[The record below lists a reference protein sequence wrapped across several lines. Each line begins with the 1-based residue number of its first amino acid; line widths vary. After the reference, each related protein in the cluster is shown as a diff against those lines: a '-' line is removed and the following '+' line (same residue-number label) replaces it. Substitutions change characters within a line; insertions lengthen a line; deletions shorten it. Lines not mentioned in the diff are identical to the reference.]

1 MRRYLTVLPMLVRL
15 HVKAEMEYRGAFLL
29 DRLAQIIAYASAFGS
44 IWLLVRRFSTL
55 GGWNWPELA
64 LLLSFQLLTY
74 SIGAAISFVQLRDL
88 EELVRLGT
96 FDALLVK
103 PMSPWAY
110 LIFSGFNIG
119 YAGHVVLAIVLMVW
133 TLGEVGIDWTV
144 FNILYFA
151 ASMLSAALVTA
162 ALLTMIGANALIFLR
177 SRHLYSIYFG
187 LWELTRYPLSIF
199 PATIQVLM
207 VAVVPLGFSAFVP
220 VAFLL
225 GKPIPIIGDW
235 GGLLAPAVGPA
246 LALLAMVYWRFAISK
261 YQGAGG

>member
-1 MRRYLTVLPMLVRL
+1 MRRYFEILPLLVRL
-15 HVKAEMEYRGAFLL
+15 HVRSEMEYRGAFLL
-29 DRLAQIIAYASAFGS
+29 DRLAQVVAYSSTFGA

-64 LLLSFQLLTY
+64 LLLSFQLLCY
-74 SIGAAISFVQLRDL
+74 SIGAAMSFVQFRNL

-110 LIFSGFNIG
+110 MVFSEFNIG
-119 YAGHVVLAIVLMVW
+119 YAGHVALAIPLMGW
-133 TLGEVGIDWTV
+133 TLTQVGVDWTV
-144 FNILYFA
+144 FRVAYLI
-151 ASMLSAALVTA
+151 ASIISAALVTA
-162 ALLTMIGANALIFLR
+162 ALLTFIGANALIFLR

-207 VAVVPLGFSAFVP
+207 MTVLPLGFTAFVP
-220 VAFLL
+220 VAYLL
-225 GKPIPIIGDW
+225 GKPIPIVGEW
-235 GGLLAPAVGPA
+235 GGLLAPVMGP
-246 LALLAMVYWRFAISK
+246 LLTLLAIAHWRYAVSK